1 YLIVRGLLQYGYV
14 REARELTGKV
24 ARGMIAQLK
33 KDHNFWEFYSPDE
46 AWAGYHRTYIWAGII
61 NKMLVEVSRAPGN

>member
-1 YLIVRGLLQYGYV
+1 
-14 REARELTGKV
+14 
-24 ARGMIAQLK
+24 MIAQLK

-61 NKMLVEVSRAPGN
+61 TKMLIEIAQAQRN